1 MSNEGM
7 GRGEGEERRVG
18 AAIFSDLVYVV
29 FELIA
34 NYMSAWTLLVFL
46 INRCDNF

>member
-1 MSNEGM
+1 M
-7 GRGEGEERRVG
+7 GEEGEERRVG

-34 NYMSAWTLLVFL
+34 NYVSLVIAAFV
-46 INRCDNF
+46 N